1 LLPAKPIPA
10 HNAALSRR
18 STARQPKPPRRS
30 PSRRAIRAARDPPPL
45 SLQSHRISRSYTTNL
60 PTSLTNIRPSD
71 ERLLTSKT
79 CCGLQYGC
87 IGCHRLTRC
96 RTEIF
101 TDAQC
106 SADGDKCRKTPPLCW
121 ADPSLAEKFT
131 SRGVAGRRKPV
142 AQPPP
147 PLPIKKKRKLFPRRL
162 HVSPRR
168 FAFRRRPVP
177 HLNIH
182 SPGILTGFPFG
193 GWGEQK
199 FPPLA
204 GPRRHLR
211 TASLGAEC
219 LDPETLLHFRL
230 QAALLNRRYCHQD
243 RHWRP
248 LQPGS
253 RLSLLRQPPRRP
265 TRRGALLTPPAASRF
280 ASPPA
285 LAPSIFGASQFD
297 R

>member
-1 LLPAKPIPA
+1 LRPTPPRPPHAAPPAPARNLLSQS
-10 HNAALSRR
+10 LSRGYG
-18 STARQPKPPRRS
+18 S
-30 PSRRAIRAARDPPPL
+30 
-45 SLQSHRISRSYTTNL
+45 NL

-193 GWGEQK
+193 GWGEQNS
-199 FPPLA
+199 
-204 GPRRHLR
+204 PR
-211 TASLGAEC
+211 S
-219 LDPETLLHFRL
+219 
-230 QAALLNRRYCHQD
+230 
-243 RHWRP
+243 
-248 LQPGS
+248 
-253 RLSLLRQPPRRP
+253 
-265 TRRGALLTPPAASRF
+265 
-280 ASPPA
+280 PA
-285 LAPSIFGASQFD
+285 LAATLGPPHSGQNALTPKPCSTSVFRLLS
-297 R
+297 